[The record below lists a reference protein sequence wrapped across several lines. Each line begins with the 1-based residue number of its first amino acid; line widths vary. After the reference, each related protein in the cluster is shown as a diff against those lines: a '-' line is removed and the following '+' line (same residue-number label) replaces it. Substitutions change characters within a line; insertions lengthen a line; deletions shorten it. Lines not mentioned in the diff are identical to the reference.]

1 MDIEIIKDDKPGKV
15 SNSDDMMM
23 EVIKLG
29 QVDALERMIALR
41 EREEA
46 RQAALAF
53 DTHFA
58 AMQAEFRVVGRNK
71 QGFKFKYAPIEAL
84 QMEYT
89 PTISKHGFSYSWD
102 EEQIEG
108 GKRCRLT
115 ISGYGSKRQNTFD
128 VPLLTG
134 TDRMNEIQV
143 AGAMS
148 TYGRRYTFISGFG
161 IIIADEDTDGEVSI
175 DVDEYAALAEKLN
188 LCESL
193 DVLAAVWKT
202 VYPAVE
208 GKPAALRYLVTV
220 KDAMKEKLG

>member
-1 MDIEIIKDDKPGKV
+1 MDIEIVEDKTPVKV

-46 RQAALAF
+46 RHAALAF

-89 PTISKHGFSYSWD
+89 PTIAKHGFSYSWD

-161 IIIADEDTDGEVSI
+161 IIIADEDSDGEVSI
-175 DVDEYAALAEKLN
+175 DVDEYATFAEKLN
-188 LCESL
+188 LCESIE
-193 DVLAAVWKT
+193 VLASVWST
-202 VYPAVE
+202 IYPKV
-208 GKPAALRYLVTV
+208 KDSPAAVRYLTGV
-220 KDAMKEKLG
+220 KDAKKEMLL